1 MSQTVSVKNGL
12 SNRVST
18 GSPIFTTNRH
28 ALVTVIVPAYNEET
42 VIEHTL
48 SSLRQQTELLE
59 VIVVDDFSSDN
70 TGEVAKS
77 YKGVAVIRPPSNT
90 GSKAGAQ
97 NYALPFI
104 NTRYTI
110 ALDAD
115 TSLAKD
121 AIQKMVEF
129 MESHPEAVATCSF
142 VLPKKINTIWERG
155 RFIEYMYAFTFYKR
169 IQEWYA
175 KPLISSGCFS
185 IYGTDELKAV
195 GGWSTRT
202 MAEDMDLTWTFYEK
216 GKVVRYNHEAFCFPL
231 EPESFTMMSKQ
242 LTRWSHGWVQN
253 LRLHWKNIRKIPVL
267 REIVV
272 AQISDA
278 LFGGVI
284 YLLTFLTLILFHN
297 LSLLIFLLISETTL
311 VVLPPILKGI
321 KLKMVRKVLSSLP
334 CYYIVRTVNVYYIY
348 RAYIS
353 ELLLKKTLTKYE
365 KGH

>member
-1 MSQTVSVKNGL
+1 MNQKISVK
-12 SNRVST
+12 SSFATAVSI
-18 GSPIFTTNRH
+18 GSPIFPINRH
-28 ALVTVIVPAYNEET
+28 ALVTVIVPAYNEES
-42 VIEHTL
+42 VIDHTL
-48 SSLRQQTELLE
+48 SSLRKQTELLE
-59 VIVVDDFSSDN
+59 VVVVDDFSSDK
-70 TGEVAKS
+70 TSEVAKS
-77 YKGVAVIRPPSNT
+77 YKGVKVIRPSSNT

-97 NYALPFI
+97 NYALPFV
-104 NTRYTI
+104 NTTYTI

-115 TSLAKD
+115 TSLTDD

-129 MESHPEAVATCSF
+129 MESHPETVAACSF
-142 VLPKKINTIWERG
+142 VLPKKISTIWERG
-155 RFIEYMYAFTFYKR
+155 RFIEYMFAFTFYKR

-175 KPLISSGCFS
+175 RPLISSGCFS
-185 IYGTDELKAV
+185 IYRTDELKAV

-242 LTRWSHGWVQN
+242 LKRWSHGWVQN

-267 REIVV
+267 REIVA
-272 AQISDA
+272 AQVSDA

-284 YLLTFLTLILFHN
+284 YLITFLELFLFHN

-311 VVLPPILKGI
+311 VVLPPIIKGI

-334 CYYIVRTVNVYYIY
+334 CYYILRTVNIYYIY

-353 ELLLKKTLTKYE
+353 ELLLRKTLNKYE